1 MTLICPNLN
10 PNPRP
15 NLKPIIIIGAGLA
28 GSIIA
33 YRLLQ
38 QGNYVRIF
46 DQGSKK
52 NRVNQQI
59 PWGWYRRISLQCTAK
74 LKTTNFNLDHIPFV
88 DKIKLTKGPMLIST
102 QSSAT
107 VNGWKNWLKNNPY
120 SDAKILLS
128 LDAEKIFNIPKD
140 YLGQGGLFV
149 CDSRDMLID
158 FRELNYNLWDYLKN
172 NKQCEFVENAQLEQI
187 IYDKNNTKNRITH
200 LLFNGG
206 TMVEIDKA
214 IIAIGNQTPNIFKEC
229 APTINLKLPYAYV
242 KYKNQPK
249 QQYIS
254 LWNRNSTINRFLDGT
269 VKIACGN
276 QSIVDIKNL
285 TTSFKHLPYF
295 MTSFLNGYSNIHY
308 NKNKSELIK
317 NALDELKLFG
327 YIEHVEPNEI
337 VIKECTIDLTPTLC
351 PNIFF
356 LQNLLIIN
364 GFSGSGS
371 ILLEPWIIQSLIN
384 SLNKLELDEQL
395 KDFNPNPSLL
405 YNLYPPPN
413 KITGISALK

>member
-1 MTLICPNLN
+1 MTSAASPYTIV
-10 PNPRP
+10 
-15 NLKPIIIIGAGLA
+15 GAGLA

-38 QGNYVRIF
+38 QGKYVRIF
-46 DQGSKK
+46 DQGSKE
-52 NRVNQQI
+52 NRANQQI

-74 LKTTNFNLDHIPFV
+74 LKTTNFNLNHIPFV

-102 QSSAT
+102 QSLSA
-107 VNGWKNWLKNNPY
+107 VNGWKYWLKNNQY
-120 SDAKILLS
+120 SDAKILS
-128 LDAEKIFNIPKD
+128 PPDAHKMFNISRD
-140 YLGQGGLFV
+140 FLGHGSLFV

-172 NKQCEFVENAQLEQI
+172 NKQCEFVENAQLQQI
-187 IYDKNNTKNRITH
+187 IYDKNNVKNRITH

-206 TMVEIDKA
+206 MMVEIDKA
-214 IIAIGNQTPNIFKEC
+214 IVAIGNQTNIFKEC

-242 KYKNQPK
+242 KYKNNPE

-254 LWNRNSTINRFLDGT
+254 LWNRNSTINCFSDGT
-269 VKIACGN
+269 FKIACGN
-276 QSIVDIKNL
+276 QSIVEIKSL
-285 TTSFKHLPYF
+285 IASLKHLPYF
-295 MTSFLNGYSNIHY
+295 LTSFMNGHSNIHY
-308 NKNKSELIK
+308 NKDGSKLIK
-317 NALDELKLFG
+317 NALDELKLLG
-327 YIEHVEPNEI
+327 YAEPNEI
-337 VIKECTIDLTPTLC
+337 SIKECTIDLTPTLC
-351 PNIFF
+351 PHVFF
-356 LQNLLIIN
+356 LNNLLIVN

-371 ILLEPWIIQSLIN
+371 ILLELWIAQSLIN

-405 YNLYPPPN
+405 YNLYPPRN